1 MEDQKY
7 LGWRADSDEVELA
20 ESVRKATGER
30 TISAVLSKSLRHYA
44 KANGV
49 KVPA

>member
-1 MEDQKY
+1 MEEQKY
-7 LGWRADSDEVELA
+7 LGWRADPDEVEIA

-30 TISAVLSKSLRHYA
+30 TISAVLSKALKHYA

-49 KVPA
+49 EAHA